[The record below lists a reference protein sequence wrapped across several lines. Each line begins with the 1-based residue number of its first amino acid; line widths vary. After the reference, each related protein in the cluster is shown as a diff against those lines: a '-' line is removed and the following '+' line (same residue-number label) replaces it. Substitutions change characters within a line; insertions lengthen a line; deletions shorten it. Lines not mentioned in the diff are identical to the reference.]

1 MLISQSARDEGGFG
15 SYFCQSTH
23 QALITARP
31 QNLLPAYMSAHK
43 RKTSKSHKGFS
54 KGQPLTPSPPQ
65 KKTIDLSKRKKGFWV
80 LVTVFFFSGLCG
92 LIYEVVWSRMLT
104 LVFGNTTHAISAVVA
119 VFMLGLAL
127 GSYLSGRWIPK
138 IKNLLRGY
146 ALIEIGIG
154 IYAALFMPILY
165 GVQAIHSILFPLVY
179 NLPVL
184 LDLCRIL
191 LSMMLLL
198 IPTLLMGATT
208 PLLGQI
214 LTRSPR
220 FVGRDIGALYA
231 LNTFGAAV
239 GCFFGAFVLVP
250 ALGLQLTM
258 LVGAIANVILGF
270 IVWNL
275 PKGDAMMDEEE
286 RKALLSDEVAPRES
300 HSLRQYRFV
309 LFAFMGSGF
318 LAFVYEVA
326 WSRALI
332 LLFGSSI
339 YAFATILTTYLLGL
353 ALGSILL
360 SRWIDRIKN
369 VTLLFSVLQMVI
381 GISIFITTPIIGKLP
396 DYFLTSFANP
406 DISWKMIAFKEFMV
420 CFLII
425 ILPTFA
431 SGACFPLVTRIFVN
445 HQGFQVGRTVADA
458 YAFNTFGGILG
469 SLATGFVLIPSIGV
483 ERTLLLGGGLNLLI
497 ASFLIAFAIDT
508 KRISKLAW
516 GTGSI
521 AAAVAGIALL
531 SSWNPKVLNAGVYV
545 DAKMMVENS
554 KSKNVDSFMSGFEL
568 VFHREGSSATV
579 TVFQRDNI
587 RFLRVN
593 GKTDGSTFSDNYT
606 QILLG
611 LLPIMYSRNPENALV
626 IGLGTGMTLASVLD
640 YPMKKVDCIEISPE
654 VVEASRFF
662 NEDNGFALNSP
673 ATHLHLLDGRTWLMA
688 MPESYDMIISEPSH
702 PWQTGN
708 ANLFTIDFFNLV
720 IKRLKKGGIFCQWL
734 PTYHMDKEHFRLLVS
749 SLKKVFPSVH
759 IWMATT
765 DALIIA
771 SPDRLPSVD
780 YIELLKRM
788 SMSKIK
794 QRLAKTEIHTPEDFL
809 SFFYLDND
817 AVDKFVKGV
826 TGVNSDNYP
835 VLEFSAPKYLVG
847 RFTPDTL
854 ISFLRLSSHSKL
866 PLVNMEEGS
875 EIRQKRILSRARY
888 FRQWGFPEDVI
899 QWMLRQS

>member
-1 MLISQSARDEGGFG
+1 MSAR
-15 SYFCQSTH
+15 
-23 QALITARP
+23 
-31 QNLLPAYMSAHK
+31 K
-43 RKTSKSHKGFS
+43 RKTSKSDKGFS
-54 KGQPLTPSPPQ
+54 KRQPLTPSQTQ

-119 VFMLGLAL
+119 VFMLGLAV
-127 GSYLSGRWIPK
+127 GSYLCGRWIPK

-146 ALIEIGIG
+146 ALIEMGVG
-154 IYAALFMPILY
+154 VYAALFMPILY

-179 NLPVL
+179 NIPVL
-184 LDLCRIL
+184 LNLSRIL
-191 LSMMLLL
+191 LSLILLL

-208 PLLGQI
+208 PLLGQM
-214 LTRSPR
+214 LTRSAK

-231 LNTFGAAV
+231 LNTLGAAT
-239 GCFFGAFVLVP
+239 GCFFGAFVLIP
-250 ALGLQLTM
+250 TLGMLLTM
-258 LVGAIANVILGF
+258 LVGAITNVILGL
-270 IVWNL
+270 IVWRL
-275 PKGDAMMDEEE
+275 PKGDVMIDAGKQ
-286 RKALLSDEVAPRES
+286 KALLSDEPAPMGS
-300 HSLRQYRFV
+300 HSVRQYRFV

-332 LLFGSSI
+332 LVFGSSI
-339 YAFATILTTYLLGL
+339 YAFATILTIYLLGL
-353 ALGSILL
+353 ALGSIFL

-369 VTLLFSVLQMVI
+369 VIFLFSILQIVI

-396 DYFLTSFANP
+396 DYFLSSFANP
-406 DISWKMIAFKEFMV
+406 NISWKMIAFKEFIV
-420 CFLII
+420 CFSII

-431 SGACFPLVTRIFVN
+431 SGACFPLVTRICVN
-445 HQGFQVGRTVADA
+445 HQGFHVGRTVADA
-458 YAFNTFGGILG
+458 YAFNTLGGIIG
-469 SLATGFVLIPSIGV
+469 SLTTGFVLIPSIGV
-483 ERTLLLGGGLNLLI
+483 EKTLLLGGGFNLLI
-497 ASFLIAFAIDT
+497 ASFLIVFATDT
-508 KRISKLAW
+508 KKISKFAW

-521 AAAVAGIALL
+521 AAAIAGIVLL
-531 SSWNPKVLNAGVYV
+531 SFWNPRVLNSGVYV
-545 DAKMMVENS
+545 DANMMTGNS
-554 KSKNVDSFMSGFEL
+554 KSKNVDSFMSTFEL

-579 TVFQRDNI
+579 TVFQKDNI

-611 LLPIMYSRNPENALV
+611 LLPIMYSRNPESALV

-640 YPMKKVDCIEISPE
+640 YPMKKVDCVEISPE

-673 ATHLHLLDGRTWLMA
+673 ATHLHILDGRTWLMA
-688 MPESYDMIISEPSH
+688 MPDTYDMIISEPSH

-708 ANLFTIDFFNLV
+708 ANLFTIDFFNLA
-720 IKRLKKGGIFCQWL
+720 IKKLKKGGILCQWL
-734 PTYHMDKEHFRLLVS
+734 PTYHMEKEHFRLLVS
-749 SLKKVFPSVH
+749 SLKKVFPYVH

-771 SPDRLPSVD
+771 SRDTPPSID
-780 YIELLKRM
+780 YVELQKRM
-788 SMSKIK
+788 SMLKIREK
-794 QRLAKTEIHTPEDFL
+794 LAKTEIYTPEDFL

-817 AVDKFVKGV
+817 AVDKFVEG
-826 TGVNSDNYP
+826 TIGVNSDNYP

-847 RFTPDTL
+847 RFTPETL
-854 ISFLRLSSHSKL
+854 LSFLRLSSRSKL
-866 PLVNMEEGS
+866 PLVNIEDVA
-875 EIRQKRILSRARY
+875 EIRRRGIQHRARY
-888 FRQWGFPEDVI
+888 FRQWAFPEDII